1 MATAALKLGDEPII
15 IDKEDN
21 FQTVTK
27 HRIKRKREGSLAVES
42 LTLRS
47 ESSSSDTDRNIF
59 STPTQNSRQTELKVY
74 ITPIEKNKSFKNV
87 HPKTI
92 AKTIGDVCPNPVEFI
107 KTTPHGLLIKC
118 KNHKQVK
125 ALSQIETI
133 GTIPVKVNEKQTVV
147 KGVIYGVTTEM
158 TEDDIYQETKHQG
171 VTNAKRI
178 TKRSKDQNSEERI

>member
-15 IDKEDN
+15 IDNEDN

-74 ITPIEKNKSFKNV
+74 ITPIEKK
-87 HPKTI
+87 
-92 AKTIGDVCPNPVEFI
+92 PNPS
-107 KTTPHGLLIKC
+107 KMYTPKRLQKP
-118 KNHKQVK
+118 
-125 ALSQIETI
+125 S
-133 GTIPVKVNEKQTVV
+133 
-147 KGVIYGVTTEM
+147 VTSVPTP
-158 TEDDIYQETKHQG
+158 
-171 VTNAKRI
+171 
-178 TKRSKDQNSEERI
+178 